1 MLPSS
6 NSPTSFRTLLATFRL
21 NFTEPSFVTFSALV
35 RGFVAHVGERNVCGM
50 LTGAGLTRLWHHSRA
65 HSFFSQRRW
74 SADRLGL
81 QFAVLLV
88 QHLLPAGAAI
98 ELAVDDTLFR
108 RSGRKVFGARWCH
121 DGAAKGPR
129 PVGFGNCFIVV
140 GIVIPVPIC
149 GRQVCFPVLFSLW
162 LAGPKVKVARDLVLR
177 LAERFPGRPIHV
189 TGDAAYIS
197 KDLRHLDAQVSWTT
211 RVRSNA
217 CFHDLAPRRTGK
229 RGRPRLRGE
238 RLPSITGLTERLHWS
253 SHTVTRYGHEATV
266 QIAHRT
272 LLWYEPFHTQPV
284 RLVLVR
290 DPGTTTAY
298 DIALITTDL
307 AATAVV
313 IVARYASR
321 WSIEVAFEEAKHTTG
336 IGDARNR
343 TEAAVR
349 RTVPFG
355 FISQGIL
362 MLWYLTDL
370 HHAGVVEDH
379 RRRAPWYRTK
389 ATPSTADM
397 LLTARRVLIAGQFS
411 PRRFAAPTHAEIAA
425 VTHAW
430 ELAAA

>member
-149 GRQVCFPVLFSLW
+149 GR
-162 LAGPKVKVARDLVLR
+162 
-177 LAERFPGRPIHV
+177 
-189 TGDAAYIS
+189 
-197 KDLRHLDAQVSWTT
+197 
-211 RVRSNA
+211 
-217 CFHDLAPRRTGK
+217 
-229 RGRPRLRGE
+229 
-238 RLPSITGLTERLHWS
+238 
-253 SHTVTRYGHEATV
+253 
-266 QIAHRT
+266 
-272 LLWYEPFHTQPV
+272 
-284 RLVLVR
+284 
-290 DPGTTTAY
+290 
-298 DIALITTDL
+298 
-307 AATAVV
+307 
-313 IVARYASR
+313 
-321 WSIEVAFEEAKHTTG
+321 
-336 IGDARNR
+336 
-343 TEAAVR
+343 
-349 RTVPFG
+349 
-355 FISQGIL
+355 
-362 MLWYLTDL
+362 
-370 HHAGVVEDH
+370 
-379 RRRAPWYRTK
+379 
-389 ATPSTADM
+389 
-397 LLTARRVLIAGQFS
+397 
-411 PRRFAAPTHAEIAA
+411 
-425 VTHAW
+425 
-430 ELAAA
+430 